1 MQIIDILGP
10 GCCTKCLVA
19 EAADT
24 VDTQDFHICQSATNI
39 SLLSFISD
47 FSISLVFLFMLVVRR
62 LFGVLCVLF
71 DSLCVVA

>member
-1 MQIIDILGP
+1 MLIIDILVP

-47 FSISLVFLFMLVVRR
+47 FSISLVFFVLVVRR